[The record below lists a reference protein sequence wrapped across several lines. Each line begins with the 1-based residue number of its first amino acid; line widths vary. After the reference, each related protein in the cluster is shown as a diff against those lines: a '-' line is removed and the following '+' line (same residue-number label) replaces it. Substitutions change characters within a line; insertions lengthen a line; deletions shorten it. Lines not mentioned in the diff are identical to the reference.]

1 MRDSKSTK
9 QQPVHARTDGGLL
22 MVRHQ
27 YPLLAA
33 AIATAL
39 SLSAGS
45 AAAGDLAGRVT
56 EASSGRPLP
65 NATVRVPQ
73 LGRSAQANRSGEYR
87 LDGVPAGTYS
97 IEVEYVGLP
106 GTKGDVT
113 VPESGPVEQ
122 NFELGTTPE
131 QLGVEEIT
139 VTGYR
144 LAQITALQDK
154 KASQTIKE
162 SVTAD
167 DAGKLPD
174 QNAGETLARVVGVAV
189 TTDQGEGRYVTI
201 RGIDAALSNVT
212 IDGQIIGSPEGDTR
226 RVALDTVP
234 ADILSKLEV
243 VKSATPDLDG
253 NAIGGTINLVT
264 PSVFDD
270 PDGNFFSA
278 TADYGYY
285 DLGGQNPWGG
295 SVAWGNIFDERFGV
309 VLSASYS
316 DREFNSHNVQG
327 GDPWV
332 LDDEAGILLP
342 DEMAKRDYLIRRVR
356 KGFVANFEFRPDDDL
371 KFHWRNLYNRY
382 EDTEE
387 QPEVTLDYRNG
398 DLENQ
403 TATTGT
409 FTEGEGERINTRR
422 FEIQSI
428 LSSTLGVD
436 WTVGEWNIAASGTYG
451 ETKQDTPYDNA
462 YSFETADEL
471 PMTYNISDF
480 FWRVDA
486 GPEFEDTDAFEF
498 SEAARGHQLIEEDL
512 RIGQLDLRRNFVWN
526 DREGFLKFG
535 AKHISRESTSDQD
548 MIVYDGFDGD
558 YLLSQVAR
566 AGDPDFYK
574 SERSYYSFGP
584 YPDYDRADQFFRA
597 NESLFEISD
606 EDTIAESFGVDYRV
620 KETVTA
626 GYLMGQMQ
634 VGTATFIAG
643 ARVERTDT
651 DFDAYDIVFVDGDA
665 PNPPPQVHGN
675 KNYTN
680 VLPDVLMTWAIRE
693 DLLLRAAW
701 TNTIGRPSYEQN
713 VPFRIFQIEE
723 DDDDVF
729 EGEIEAGNSDL
740 DPLESMNYDLALE
753 WYLEPAGLLSAGVFY
768 KDIDNPIF
776 NRIQILEDE
785 EFEGRFYSELAIQQF
800 QNASSGEIIGVELGF
815 QQQFTSLPGLLRGFG
830 VSLSYTWT
838 DSEAEVQVL
847 DSTRKV
853 PFFLQ
858 SENIGNVAV
867 FYEINGLEL
876 RLAYAYRSEYL
887 DSIGDTAAQD
897 LYVDEHGQLDFKAS
911 YQVTK
916 QASAFIQWQN
926 INDEPLRYFSGD
938 RSRLAE
944 NEIYSW
950 NMLAGMTFKF

>member
-1 MRDSKSTK
+1 MSTGA
-9 QQPVHARTDGGLL
+9 PARRGGFV

-27 YPLLAA
+27 YALLSA
-33 AIATAL
+33 AIAAAL
-39 SLSAGS
+39 ALPGASAW
-45 AAAGDLAGRVT
+45 AGDLTGKVT
-56 EASSGRPLP
+56 EAGTGRALP
-65 NATVRVPQ
+65 NAKVSVPQ
-73 LGRSAQANRSGEYR
+73 LGRSAVADRSGVYR
-87 LDGVPAGTYS
+87 LDGIPAGSYAV
-97 IEVEYVGLP
+97 EVAYVGLP
-106 GTKGDVT
+106 GGKGDVT

-122 NFELGTTPE
+122 NFSLGSTAET
-131 QLGVEEIT
+131 LGVEEVT

-174 QNAGETLARVVGVAV
+174 RNAGETLARVVGVAV

-243 VKSATPDLDG
+243 IKSATPDLDG

-270 PDGNFFSA
+270 PDGGFFSA
-278 TADYGYY
+278 TGDYGYY

-295 SVAWGNIFDERFGV
+295 SLAWGNIFNERFGI

-316 DREFNSHNVQG
+316 DREFNSHNIQG
-327 GDPWV
+327 GDPWTEEGDFLV
-332 LDDEAGILLP
+332 P
-342 DEMAKRDYLIRRVR
+342 DEFTMRDYLIRRVR
-356 KGFVANFEFRPDDDL
+356 KGFVANLEFRPNDDL
-371 KFHWRNLYNRY
+371 KLHWRNLYNRY
-382 EDTEE
+382 EDTEL
-387 QPEVTLDYRNG
+387 QPEVTLDYRGG
-398 DLENQ
+398 DLEDQ
-403 TATTGT
+403 TPTSGT
-409 FTEGEGERINTRR
+409 FTEGEGERINTER

-428 LSSTLGVD
+428 LSSTLGGD
-436 WTVGEWNIAASGTYG
+436 ITIGEWNLSGSFTYG

-462 YSFETADEL
+462 YIFELDDEI
-471 PMTYNISDF
+471 PMTYDTSDY

-486 GPEFEDTDAFEF
+486 GPEFEDADNFEF
-498 SEAARGHQLIEEDL
+498 SEADRGHQLIEEDL
-512 RIGQLDLRRNFVWN
+512 RIGQVDFRRAFTWN
-526 DREGFLKFG
+526 DRDGYLKFG
-535 AKHISRESTSDQD
+535 AKHLTRESTSDQD

-558 YLLSQVAR
+558 YLLSQVAQD
-566 AGDPDFYK
+566 GDPDFYD
-574 SERSYYSFGP
+574 SERSYYTFGP
-584 YPDYDRADQFFRA
+584 FPNYSRADRFFRD
-597 NESLFEISD
+597 NEDSFEISD
-606 EDTIAESFGVDYRV
+606 ADTIAESFGVDYRV

-626 GYLMGQMQ
+626 GYLMGQLQ
-634 VGTATFIAG
+634 VGSASFIAG
-643 ARVERTDT
+643 ARVEQTDT
-651 DFDAYDIVFVDGDA
+651 DFDAFDIVFVDGDA
-665 PNPPPQVHGN
+665 PNPPPQVHGT
-675 KNYTN
+675 KKYTN
-680 VLPDVLMTWAIRE
+680 VLPDLLMTWAIR
-693 DLLLRAAW
+693 DNLLLRAAW

-713 VPFRIFQIEE
+713 VPFRIFEIEE

-729 EGEIEAGNSDL
+729 EGAIEAGNSDL
-740 DPLESMNYDLALE
+740 DPLESMNYDAALE

-776 NRIQILEDE
+776 NRIQVLEDE
-785 EFEGRFYSELAIQQF
+785 EFEGRFYSELEIQQF
-800 QNASSGEIIGVELGF
+800 QNANSGDIVGVELGF
-815 QQQFTSLPGLLRGFG
+815 QQQFTGLPGLLRGLG

-838 DSEAEVQVL
+838 DSEAEVDVL
-847 DSTRKV
+847 GVTRKV

-858 SENIGNVAV
+858 SEHIGNIAL
-867 FYEINGLEL
+867 FYELSGLEL

-887 DSIGDTAAQD
+887 DTIGDTEESD
-897 LYVDEHGQLDFKAS
+897 LYVDTHGQLDFKAS
-911 YQVTK
+911 YQFTK

-926 INDEPLRYFSGD
+926 INDEPLRFFSGD

-950 NMLAGMTFKF
+950 NMLAGMSFKF

>member
-1 MRDSKSTK
+1 M
-9 QQPVHARTDGGLL
+9 A
-22 MVRHQ
+22 RHQ
-27 YPLLAA
+27 YPLLAT
-33 AIATAL
+33 AIAAAL
-39 SLSAGS
+39 ALSAG
-45 AAAGDLAGRVT
+45 AAQAGDLAGRVT
-56 EASSGRPLP
+56 AASSGRPLP

-73 LGRSAQANRSGEYR
+73 LGRAVQADRAGEYR
-87 LDGVPAGTYS
+87 LDGVPAGSYA

-106 GTKGDVT
+106 STKATVT
-113 VPESGPVEQ
+113 VPESGSVAQ
-122 NFELGTTPE
+122 DFALGATPE
-131 QLGVEEIT
+131 TLGVEEIT

-154 KASQTIKE
+154 KASQVIKE
-162 SVTAD
+162 SITAD

-270 PDGNFFSA
+270 PDGRFFSA

-295 SVAWGNIFDERFGV
+295 SVGWGSTFDDRFGI

-356 KGFVANFEFRPDDDL
+356 KGFVANLEFRPSDDVKL
-371 KFHWRNLYNRY
+371 HWRNLYNRY
-382 EDTEE
+382 EDTE
-387 QPEVTLDYRNG
+387 QQREVTLDYRNG
-398 DLENQ
+398 DLEDQ
-403 TATTGT
+403 TASAGT
-409 FTEGEGERINTRR
+409 FTEGEGERINTERY
-422 FEIQSI
+422 EIQSI
-428 LSSTLGVD
+428 LSSTLGLD
-436 WTVGEWNIAASGTYG
+436 WTVGNWNIAVSGTYG

-462 YSFETADEL
+462 YIFETADEL
-471 PMTYNISDF
+471 PMRYDISDR

-486 GPEFEDTDAFEF
+486 GPEFEDPDNFEF
-498 SEAARGHQLIEEDL
+498 SEADRGHQLIEEDL
-512 RIGQLDLRRNFVWN
+512 RIGQLDLKRSFVWN
-526 DREGFLKFG
+526 DRDGFVKFG

-548 MIVYDGFDGD
+548 MEVYDGFDGD
-558 YLLSQVAR
+558 YLLSDVVR
-566 AGDPDFYK
+566 GGDPHFYR

-584 YPDYDRADQFFRA
+584 YPDYARADQFFRT
-597 NESLFEISD
+597 NQDLFELSD
-606 EDTIAESFGVDYRV
+606 EDTLAESFGVDYRV

-626 GYLMGQMQ
+626 GYLMGQLQ
-634 VGTATFIAG
+634 VGSATFIAG
-643 ARVERTDT
+643 ARVERTET
-651 DFDAYDIVFVDGDA
+651 DFDAYNIEFVDGDA
-665 PNPPPQVHGN
+665 PNPPPQVHGE
-675 KNYTN
+675 KSYTN
-680 VLPDVLMTWAIRE
+680 VLPDLLMTWAIRD

-713 VPFRIFQIEE
+713 VPFRIFEIEE
-723 DDDDVF
+723 DDPGIF
-729 EGEIEAGNSDL
+729 EGDLEAGNSDL

-753 WYLEPAGLLSAGVFY
+753 WYLQPAGLLSAGFFY
-768 KDIDNPIF
+768 KDIDHPIY
-776 NRIQILEDE
+776 NRVQLLEASEDDDGNDVPV
-785 EFEGRFYSELAIQQF
+785 EFEGRLYSELAIQQF
-800 QNASSGEIIGVELGF
+800 QNASSGNIVGVELGF
-815 QQQFTSLPGLLRGFG
+815 QQQFTSLPGLLRGLG

-838 DSEAEVQVL
+838 DSEADVL
-847 DSTRKV
+847 VPEGVRKV

-858 SENIGNVAV
+858 SEHIGNIAV
-867 FYEINGLEL
+867 FYELSGLEL

-887 DSIGDTAAQD
+887 DSIGDSAAQD

-911 YQVTK
+911 YQFTK

>member
-1 MRDSKSTK
+1 M
-9 QQPVHARTDGGLL
+9 
-22 MVRHQ
+22 RHQ

-33 AIATAL
+33 GIAAAL
-39 SLSAGS
+39 SLSAAS
-45 AAAGDLAGRVT
+45 VSAGDLAGRVT
-56 EASSGRPLP
+56 EASSGRALP

-73 LGRSAQANRSGEYR
+73 LGRSVQANRAGEYR
-87 LDGVPAGTYS
+87 IDSVPAGTYAV
-97 IEVEYVGLP
+97 EVDYVGLP
-106 GTKGDVT
+106 SSKGSVT

-122 NFELGTTPE
+122 DFSLGTTPE
-131 QLGVEEIT
+131 ALGVEEIT

-154 KASQTIKE
+154 KSSQVIKE
-162 SVTAD
+162 SITAD

-212 IDGQIIGSPEGDTR
+212 IDGQTIGSPEGDTR

-243 VKSATPDLDG
+243 IKSATPDLDG

-270 PDGNFFSA
+270 SDGRFFSA
-278 TADYGYY
+278 TGDYGYY

-295 SVAWGNIFDERFGV
+295 SLAWGNIFGERFGV
-309 VLSASYS
+309 LLSASYS

-332 LDDEAGILLP
+332 LDDRAGILLP
-342 DEMAKRDYLIRRVR
+342 DEMGKRDYLIRRVR
-356 KGFVANFEFRPDDDL
+356 KGFVANLEFRPNDDV

-382 EDTEE
+382 EDTEQ

-403 TATTGT
+403 TATSGT
-409 FTEGEGERINTRR
+409 FTEGEGERINTKR

-428 LSSTLGVD
+428 LSSSLGVD
-436 WTVGEWNIAASGTYG
+436 WTVGDWTIAASGTYG
-451 ETKQDTPYDNA
+451 ETQQDTPYDNA
-462 YSFETADEL
+462 YVFETADEL
-471 PMTYNISDF
+471 PMTYDISNR

-486 GPEFEDTDAFEF
+486 GPEFEDPDNFEF

-512 RIGQLDLRRNFVWN
+512 RIGQLDFKRRFIWN
-526 DREGFLKFG
+526 DRDGFLKFG
-535 AKHISRESTSDQD
+535 AKHIARESTSDQD

-558 YLLSQVAR
+558 FLLSDVAR
-566 AGDPDFYK
+566 AGDPDFYR

-584 YPDYDRADQFFRA
+584 YPDYNRADQFFRA
-597 NESLFEISD
+597 NESSFEISD
-606 EDTIAESFGVDYRV
+606 ADTIAESFGVDYRV
-620 KETVTA
+620 KETVVA

-651 DFDAYDIVFVDGDA
+651 DFDAFDIQFVDGDA
-665 PNPPPQVHGN
+665 PNPPPQVRGE
-675 KNYTN
+675 KKYTN
-680 VLPDVLMTWAIRE
+680 VLPDLLMTWAIRD

-713 VPFRIFQIEE
+713 VPFRIFEIEE
-723 DDDDVF
+723 DDPGIF
-729 EGEIEAGNSDL
+729 EGAIEAGNVAL
-740 DPLESMNYDLALE
+740 DPLEAMNYDVALE
-753 WYLEPAGLLSAGVFY
+753 WYLEPAGLFSAGVFF
-768 KDIDNPIF
+768 KDIDNPIY
-776 NRIQILEDE
+776 NRIEVRQPFQDLDQDGELDPI
-785 EFEGRFYSELAIQQF
+785 EFEGRLYSELEIQQF
-800 QNASSGEIIGVELGF
+800 QNADSGEIIGVELGF
-815 QQQFTSLPGLLRGFG
+815 QQQFSSLPGLLRGLG

-838 DSEAEVQVL
+838 DSEADVQVL
-847 DSTRKV
+847 DTTRTV

-858 SENIGNVAV
+858 SEHIGNVAL

-911 YQVTK
+911 YQFSK

-926 INDEPLRYFSGD
+926 INDEPLSFFSGD

>member
-1 MRDSKSTK
+1 
-9 QQPVHARTDGGLL
+9 

-33 AIATAL
+33 AIAAAL
-39 SLSAGS
+39 SLAAVSAE
-45 AAAGDLAGRVT
+45 AGDVVGRVT

-73 LGRSAQANRSGEYR
+73 LGRSVQANRSGEYR
-87 LDGVPAGTYS
+87 LDGVPAGTYAV
-97 IEVEYVGLP
+97 EVDYIGLP
-106 GTKGDVT
+106 GAKGSVT
-113 VPESGPVEQ
+113 VAESGLVEQ
-122 NFELGTTPE
+122 DFSVGTTPE

-154 KASQTIKE
+154 RSSQTIKE

-243 VKSATPDLDG
+243 IKAATPDLDG

-270 PDGNFFSA
+270 PDGRFFSA
-278 TADYGYY
+278 TGDYGYY

-295 SVAWGNIFDERFGV
+295 SVGWGSTFNDRFGV

-342 DEMAKRDYLIRRVR
+342 DEMGKRDYLIRRVR
-356 KGFVANFEFRPDDDL
+356 KGFVANLEFRPSDDL

-403 TATTGT
+403 TATSGT
-409 FTEGEGERINTRR
+409 FTEGEGERINTKRW
-422 FEIQSI
+422 EIQSI

-436 WTVGEWNIAASGTYG
+436 WTVGDWNIAISGTYG

-462 YSFETADEL
+462 YIFETADEL
-471 PMTYNISDF
+471 PMTYDISDK

-486 GPEFEDTDAFEF
+486 GPEFEDPANFEF
-498 SEAARGHQLIEEDL
+498 SEADRGHQLIEEDL
-512 RIGQLDLRRNFVWN
+512 RIGQVDFKRSFVWN
-526 DREGFLKFG
+526 DRAGYLKFG

-558 YLLSQVAR
+558 FLLSDVAR
-566 AGDPDFYK
+566 AGDPDFYS

-584 YPDYDRADQFFRA
+584 YPDYNRADQFFRD

-620 KETVTA
+620 KETISA
-626 GYLMGQMQ
+626 GYVMGQLQ

-643 ARVERTDT
+643 ARIERTET
-651 DFDAYDIVFVDGDA
+651 DFDAYDIQFVDGDA
-665 PNPPPQVHGN
+665 PNPPPQVHG
-675 KNYTN
+675 KKDYTN
-680 VLPDVLMTWAIRE
+680 VLPDLLMTWAIRD

-713 VPFRIFQIEE
+713 VPFRIFEIEL
-723 DDDDVF
+723 DDEGDPDDPSDDEF
-729 EGEIEAGNSDL
+729 EGAIERGNSDL
-740 DPLESMNYDLALE
+740 DPLESMNFDVALE
-753 WYLEPAGLLSAGVFY
+753 WYLQPAGLLSAGVFF
-768 KDIDNPIF
+768 KDIDNPIY
-776 NRIQILEDE
+776 NRLQILEDE
-785 EFEGRFYSELAIQQF
+785 EFEGRFYSELEIQQF
-800 QNASSGEIIGVELGF
+800 QNAPSGEIIGVELGF
-815 QQQFTSLPGLLRGFG
+815 QQQFTSLPGLLRGLG

-838 DSEAEVQVL
+838 DSESEVQVL
-847 DSTRKV
+847 DTTRKV

-858 SENIGNVAV
+858 SEHIGNIAL
-867 FYEINGLEL
+867 FYELSGLEL

-887 DSIGDTAAQD
+887 DAIGDTADQD
-897 LYVDEHGQLDFKAS
+897 LYVDTHGQLDFKAS
-911 YQVTK
+911 YQFTE

-926 INDEPLRYFSGD
+926 ITDEPLRFYSGD

-944 NEIYSW
+944 NEIYGW

>member
-1 MRDSKSTK
+1 
-9 QQPVHARTDGGLL
+9 
-22 MVRHQ
+22 MVRHH

-39 SLSAGS
+39 TLSATS
-45 AAAGDLAGRVT
+45 TWAGDISGRVT

-73 LGRSAQANRSGEYR
+73 LNRAVQADRSGDYR
-87 LDGVPAGTYS
+87 LDGVPAGTYA
-97 IEVEYVGLP
+97 IEVTFVGLP
-106 GTKGDVT
+106 GAKSDVN
-113 VPESGPVEQ
+113 VPDTGAVAQ
-122 NFELGTTPE
+122 NFSLGTTPE
-131 QLGVEEIT
+131 TLGVEEIT

-154 KASQTIKE
+154 KSSQVIKE

-243 VKSATPDLDG
+243 IKAATPDLDG
-253 NAIGGTINLVT
+253 NAIGGTINLIT

-270 PDGNFFSA
+270 PDGRFFSA

-295 SVAWGNIFDERFGV
+295 SVGWGNIFNERFGI

-316 DREFNSHNVQG
+316 DREFNSHNIQG

-332 LDDEAGILLP
+332 EEEDAGRLLP
-342 DEMAKRDYLIRRVR
+342 DEFTMRDYLIRRVR
-356 KGFVANFEFRPDDDL
+356 KGFVANLEFRPNDDL

-382 EDTEE
+382 EDTEQ

-398 DLENQ
+398 DLEDV
-403 TATTGT
+403 TPTSGT
-409 FTEGEGERINTRR
+409 FTEGEGERINTKR

-428 LSSTLGVD
+428 LSSTLGAD
-436 WTVGEWNIAASGTYG
+436 LTIGEWNLAGSFTFG
-451 ETKQDTPYDNA
+451 ETKQDTPFDIA

-471 PMTYNISDF
+471 PMSYDVSNR
-480 FWRVDA
+480 FWQVDA
-486 GPEFEDTDAFEF
+486 GPDFENPDNFEF
-498 SEAARGHQLIEEDL
+498 SEAARGGQLIEEDL
-512 RIGQLDLRRNFVWN
+512 RIGQLDFKRSFLWN
-526 DREGFLKFG
+526 DRDGYLKFG
-535 AKHISRESTSDQD
+535 AKHIARESTSDQD

-558 YLLSQVAR
+558 YLLSEVSQP
-566 AGDPDFYK
+566 GDPSFYR
-574 SERSYYSFGP
+574 SERNYYSFGP
-584 YPDYDRADQFFRA
+584 YPNYGRADQFFRA
-597 NESLFEISD
+597 NEDTFEISD
-606 EDTIAESFGVDYRV
+606 ADTIAESFGVDYRV

-626 GYLMGQMQ
+626 GYLMGQLQ
-634 VGTATFIAG
+634 VGSASFIAG
-643 ARVERTDT
+643 VRVERTDT
-651 DFDAYDIVFVDGDA
+651 DFDAYEIEFVDGES
-665 PNPPPQVHGN
+665 PNPPPQVQGE

-693 DLLLRAAW
+693 NLLLRAAW

-713 VPFRIFQIEE
+713 VPFRIFEIEE
-723 DDDDVF
+723 DDEDIF
-729 EGEIEAGNSDL
+729 EGAIEAGNSDL

-753 WYLEPAGLLSAGVFY
+753 WYLEPAGLLSAGFFY
-768 KDIDNPIF
+768 KDMENPIY
-776 NRIQILEDE
+776 NRLQLLEADE
-785 EFEGRFYSELAIQQF
+785 DDEGNLIPVEFEGRLYSELEIQQF
-800 QNASSGEIIGVELGF
+800 QNAPTGEIFGIELGF
-815 QQQFTSLPGLLRGFG
+815 QQQFTSLPGLLRGLG
-830 VSLSYTWT
+830 ISLSYTWT
-838 DSEAEVQVL
+838 DSESEVEVL
-847 DSTRKV
+847 DTTRKV

-858 SENIGNVAV
+858 SEHIGNIAL
-867 FYEINGLEL
+867 FYELNGIEL

-887 DSIGDTAAQD
+887 DAIGNTADQD
-897 LYVDEHGQLDFKAS
+897 LYVDTHGQLDFKAS
-911 YQVTK
+911 YQFSK

-926 INDEPLRYFSGD
+926 INDEPLRFYSGD

>member
-1 MRDSKSTK
+1 
-9 QQPVHARTDGGLL
+9 

-27 YPLLAA
+27 YALLSA
-33 AIATAL
+33 AIAAAL
-39 SLSAGS
+39 ALPGASAW
-45 AAAGDLAGRVT
+45 AGDLTGKVT
-56 EASSGRPLP
+56 EAGSGRALP
-65 NATVRVPQ
+65 NAKVSVPQ
-73 LGRSAQANRSGEYR
+73 LGRSAVADRSGAYR
-87 LDGVPAGTYS
+87 LDGIPAGSYAV
-97 IEVEYVGLP
+97 EVEYVGLS
-106 GTKGDVT
+106 GAKSDVT
-113 VPESGPVEQ
+113 VPESGPVER
-122 NFELGTTPE
+122 NFSLGSTAET
-131 QLGVEEIT
+131 LGVEEVT

-174 QNAGETLARVVGVAV
+174 RNAGETLARVVGVAV

-243 VKSATPDLDG
+243 IKSATPDLDG

-270 PDGNFFSA
+270 PDGTFFSA
-278 TADYGYY
+278 TGDYGYY

-295 SVAWGNIFDERFGV
+295 SLAWGNIFNERFGI

-316 DREFNSHNVQG
+316 DREFNSHNIQG
-327 GDPWV
+327 GDPWTEEGDFLV
-332 LDDEAGILLP
+332 P
-342 DEMAKRDYLIRRVR
+342 DEFTMRDYLIRRVR
-356 KGFVANFEFRPDDDL
+356 KGFVANLEFRPNDDL
-371 KFHWRNLYNRY
+371 KLHWRNLYNRY
-382 EDTEE
+382 EDTEL
-387 QPEVTLDYRNG
+387 QPEVTLDYRGG

-403 TATTGT
+403 TPTSGT
-409 FTEGEGERINTRR
+409 FTEGEGERINTER

-428 LSSTLGVD
+428 LSSTLGGD
-436 WTVGEWNIAASGTYG
+436 ITIGEWNLAGSFTYG

-462 YSFETADEL
+462 YIFELDDEI
-471 PMTYNISDF
+471 PMMYDTSNY
-480 FWRVDA
+480 FWLVDA
-486 GPEFEDTDAFEF
+486 GPEFDDADNFEF
-498 SEAARGHQLIEEDL
+498 SEADRGHQLIEEDL
-512 RIGQLDLRRNFVWN
+512 RIGQVDFKRAFTWD
-526 DREGFLKFG
+526 DRDGYLKFG

-558 YLLSQVAR
+558 YLLSQVAQD
-566 AGDPDFYK
+566 GDPDFYD
-574 SERSYYSFGP
+574 SERSYYTFGP
-584 YPDYDRADQFFRA
+584 FPNYSRADRFFRD
-597 NESLFEISD
+597 NEDSFEISD
-606 EDTIAESFGVDYRV
+606 ADTIAESFGVDYRV

-626 GYLMGQMQ
+626 GYLMGQLQ
-634 VGTATFIAG
+634 VGSASFIAG
-643 ARVERTDT
+643 ARVEQTDT
-651 DFDAYDIVFVDGDA
+651 DFDAFDIVFVDGDA
-665 PNPPPQVHGN
+665 PNPPPQVHGT
-675 KNYTN
+675 KKYTN
-680 VLPDVLMTWAIRE
+680 VLPDLLMTWAIR
-693 DLLLRAAW
+693 DNLLLRAAW

-713 VPFRIFQIEE
+713 VPFRIFEIEE

-729 EGEIEAGNSDL
+729 EGAIEAGNSDL
-740 DPLESMNYDLALE
+740 DPLESMNYDAALE
-753 WYLEPAGLLSAGVFY
+753 WYLEPAGLFSAGVFY

-776 NRIQILEDE
+776 NRIQVLEDE
-785 EFEGRFYSELAIQQF
+785 EFEGRFYSELEIQQF
-800 QNASSGEIIGVELGF
+800 QNANSGEIVGVELGF
-815 QQQFTSLPGLLRGFG
+815 QQQFTELPGLLRGLG

-838 DSEAEVQVL
+838 DSEAEVDVL
-847 DSTRKV
+847 GVTRKV

-858 SENIGNVAV
+858 SEHIGNIAL
-867 FYEINGLEL
+867 FYELSGLEL

-887 DSIGDTAAQD
+887 DTIGDTEESD
-897 LYVDEHGQLDFKAS
+897 LYVDTHGQLDFKAS
-911 YQVTK
+911 YQFTK

-926 INDEPLRYFSGD
+926 INDEPLRFFSGD

-950 NMLAGMTFKF
+950 NMLAGMSFKF

>member
-1 MRDSKSTK
+1 M
-9 QQPVHARTDGGLL
+9 L
-22 MVRHQ
+22 RHQ
-27 YPLLAA
+27 YPLLSA
-33 AIATAL
+33 AIAAAL
-39 SLSAGS
+39 SLPMAH
-45 AAAGDLAGRVT
+45 AWAGDITGRVT
-56 EASSGRPLP
+56 EASTGRALP

-73 LGRSAQANRSGEYR
+73 LNRSVAADRSGEYR
-87 LDGVPAGTYS
+87 IEGVPAGNYA
-97 IEVEYVGLP
+97 IEVEYVGIAP
-106 GTKGDVT
+106 GKGQVT
-113 VPESGPVEQ
+113 VPESGAAEQ
-122 NFELGTTPE
+122 NFSLGSAPE
-131 QLGVEEIT
+131 ALGVEEIT

-154 KASQTIKE
+154 KASQVIKE

-174 QNAGETLARVVGVAV
+174 RNAGETLARVVGVAV

-270 PDGNFFSA
+270 PDGHFFSA
-278 TADYGYY
+278 TGDYGYY

-295 SVAWGNIFDERFGV
+295 SVGWGNIFNERFGV

-327 GDPWV
+327 GDPWTEEGDFLV
-332 LDDEAGILLP
+332 P
-342 DEMAKRDYLIRRVR
+342 DEFDMRDYKIRRVR
-356 KGFVANFEFRPDDDL
+356 KGFVANFEFRPSDDVKL
-371 KFHWRNLYNRY
+371 HWRNLYNRY
-382 EDTEE
+382 EDTEL
-387 QPEVTLDYRNG
+387 QPEIKLDYRNG

-403 TATTGT
+403 TATSGT
-409 FTEGEGERINTRR
+409 FTEGEGERGNSQR

-436 WTVGEWNIAASGTYG
+436 WTVGDWNVALSGTYG

-462 YSFETADEL
+462 FVFELDSEI
-471 PMTYNISDF
+471 PMTYDTSDRF
-480 FWRVDA
+480 FRVDA
-486 GPEFEDTDAFEF
+486 GPEFGDPERFEF
-498 SEAARGHQLIEEDL
+498 SEAALGHQLIEEDL
-512 RIGQLDLRRNFVWN
+512 RIGQVDLKRRVMWGDNDGFV
-526 DREGFLKFG
+526 KFG
-535 AKHISRESTSDQD
+535 AKYISRESTSDQD
-548 MIVYDGFDGD
+548 MTVYDGFDGD
-558 YLLSQVAR
+558 FLLSQVAQN
-566 AGDPDFYK
+566 GDPSFYH
-574 SERSYYSFGP
+574 SERPYYSFGP
-584 YPDYDRADQFFRA
+584 FPNYNRAMDFFRSNQDA
-597 NESLFEISD
+597 FEISD

-626 GYLMGQMQ
+626 GYLMGQLQ
-634 VGTATFIAG
+634 VGNATFIAG
-643 ARVERTDT
+643 ARVEQTDT
-651 DFDAYDIVFVDGDA
+651 DFDAFDIVFVDGDA
-665 PNPPPQVHGN
+665 PNPPPEVHGN
-675 KNYTN
+675 KKYTN
-680 VLPDVLMTWAIRE
+680 VLPDLLMTWAIRD

-723 DDDDVF
+723 DDPDVF

-740 DPLESMNYDLALE
+740 DPLESMNYDVALE
-753 WYLEPAGLLSAGVFY
+753 WYLEPAGLLSAGLFY

-776 NRIQILEDE
+776 NRVQVLEDA
-785 EFEGRFYSELAIQQF
+785 EFEGRFYSELAVQQF
-800 QNASSGEIIGVELGF
+800 QNASSGNIVGVELGF
-815 QQQFTSLPGLLRGFG
+815 QQQFTGLPGLLRGLG
-830 VSLSYTWT
+830 ISLSYTWT
-838 DSEAEVQVL
+838 DSEAEVDVL
-847 DSTRKV
+847 GATRKV

-858 SENIGNVAV
+858 SEHIGNIAL
-867 FYEINGLEL
+867 FYELNGLEL

-887 DSIGDTAAQD
+887 DTIGDTEASD
-897 LYVDEHGQLDFKAS
+897 LYVDTHGQLDFKAS
-911 YQVTK
+911 YKFTK
-916 QASAFIQWQN
+916 QAEAFIQWQN

-938 RSRLAE
+938 RSRMAE

-950 NMLAGMTFKF
+950 NMLAGMSFKF

>member
-1 MRDSKSTK
+1 
-9 QQPVHARTDGGLL
+9 

-27 YPLLAA
+27 YALLSA
-33 AIATAL
+33 AIAAAL
-39 SLSAGS
+39 ALPGASAW
-45 AAAGDLAGRVT
+45 AGDLTGKVT
-56 EASSGRPLP
+56 EAGSGRALP
-65 NATVRVPQ
+65 NAKVSVPQ
-73 LGRSAQANRSGEYR
+73 LGRSAVADRSGAYR
-87 LDGVPAGTYS
+87 LDGIPAGSYAV
-97 IEVEYVGLP
+97 EVEYVGLS
-106 GTKGDVT
+106 GAKSDVT
-113 VPESGPVEQ
+113 VPESGPVER
-122 NFELGTTPE
+122 NFSLGSTAET
-131 QLGVEEIT
+131 LGVEEVT

-174 QNAGETLARVVGVAV
+174 RNAGETLARVVGVAV

-243 VKSATPDLDG
+243 IKSATPDLDG

-270 PDGNFFSA
+270 PDGTFFSA
-278 TADYGYY
+278 TGDYGYY

-295 SVAWGNIFDERFGV
+295 SLAWGNIFNERFGI

-316 DREFNSHNVQG
+316 DREFNSHNIQG
-327 GDPWV
+327 GDPWTEEGDFLV
-332 LDDEAGILLP
+332 P
-342 DEMAKRDYLIRRVR
+342 DEFTMRDYLIRRVR
-356 KGFVANFEFRPDDDL
+356 KGFVANLEFRPNDDL
-371 KFHWRNLYNRY
+371 KLHWRNLYNRY
-382 EDTEE
+382 EDTEL
-387 QPEVTLDYRNG
+387 QPEVTLDYRGG
-398 DLENQ
+398 DLEDQ
-403 TATTGT
+403 TPTSGT
-409 FTEGEGERINTRR
+409 FTEGEGERINTER

-428 LSSTLGVD
+428 LSSTLGGD
-436 WTVGEWNIAASGTYG
+436 ITIGEWNLAGSFTYG

-462 YSFETADEL
+462 YIFELDDEI
-471 PMTYNISDF
+471 PMTYDTSNY

-486 GPEFEDTDAFEF
+486 GPEFDDADNFEF
-498 SEAARGHQLIEEDL
+498 SEADRGHQLIEEDL
-512 RIGQLDLRRNFVWN
+512 RIGQVDFRRAFTWN
-526 DREGFLKFG
+526 DRDGFLKFG
-535 AKHISRESTSDQD
+535 AKHLTRESTSDQD

-558 YLLSQVAR
+558 YLLSQVAQD
-566 AGDPDFYK
+566 GDPDFYD
-574 SERSYYSFGP
+574 SERSYYTFGP
-584 YPDYDRADQFFRA
+584 FPNYSRADRFFRD
-597 NESLFEISD
+597 NEDSFEISD
-606 EDTIAESFGVDYRV
+606 ADTIAESFGVDYRV

-626 GYLMGQMQ
+626 GYLMGQLQ
-634 VGTATFIAG
+634 VGSASFIAG
-643 ARVERTDT
+643 ARVEQTDT
-651 DFDAYDIVFVDGDA
+651 DFDAFDIVFVDGDA
-665 PNPPPQVHGN
+665 PNPPPQVHGT
-675 KNYTN
+675 KKYTN
-680 VLPDVLMTWAIRE
+680 VLPDLLMTWAIR
-693 DLLLRAAW
+693 DNLLLRAAW

-713 VPFRIFQIEE
+713 VPFRIFEIEE

-729 EGEIEAGNSDL
+729 EGAIEAGNSDL
-740 DPLESMNYDLALE
+740 DPLESMNYDAALE

-776 NRIQILEDE
+776 NRIQVLEDE
-785 EFEGRFYSELAIQQF
+785 EFEGRFYSELEIQQF
-800 QNASSGEIIGVELGF
+800 QNANSGEIVGVELGF
-815 QQQFTSLPGLLRGFG
+815 QQQFTELPGLLRGLG

-838 DSEAEVQVL
+838 DSEAEVDVL
-847 DSTRKV
+847 GVTRKV

-858 SENIGNVAV
+858 SEHIGNIAL
-867 FYEINGLEL
+867 FYELSGLEL

-887 DSIGDTAAQD
+887 DTIGDTEESD
-897 LYVDEHGQLDFKAS
+897 LYVDTHGQLDFKAS
-911 YQVTK
+911 YQFTK

-926 INDEPLRYFSGD
+926 INDEPLRFFSGD

-950 NMLAGMTFKF
+950 NMLAGMSFKF

>member
-1 MRDSKSTK
+1 
-9 QQPVHARTDGGLL
+9 

-39 SLSAGS
+39 SL
-45 AAAGDLAGRVT
+45 AAATADAGDVAGRVT

-73 LGRSAQANRSGEYR
+73 LNRSVQANRSGEYR
-87 LDGVPAGTYS
+87 LDGVPAGSYAV
-97 IEVEYVGLP
+97 EVDYVGLP
-106 GTKGDVT
+106 TAKGSVT
-113 VPESGPVEQ
+113 VPDSGPVEQ
-122 NFELGTTPE
+122 DFTLGTTPE

-154 KASQTIKE
+154 RASQTIKE

-270 PDGNFFSA
+270 PDGQFFSA

-285 DLGGQNPWGG
+285 DLGEQNPWGG
-295 SVAWGNIFDERFGV
+295 SLSWGDIIADRFGV

-316 DREFNSHNVQG
+316 DRKFSSHNVQG

-332 LDDEAGILLP
+332 EDETAGVLLP
-342 DEMAKRDYLIRRVR
+342 DEFDMRDYVIRRVR
-356 KGFVANFEFRPDDDL
+356 KGFVANFEFRPNDDL

-382 EDTEE
+382 EDTEQ
-387 QPEVTLDYRNG
+387 QPEINLDYRNG
-398 DLENQ
+398 DVENQ
-403 TATTGT
+403 TATSGT
-409 FTEGEGERINTRR
+409 FTEGEGTRANSERL
-422 FEIQSI
+422 EIQSI

-436 WTVGEWNIAASGTYG
+436 WTVGDWNIAVSGTYG
-451 ETKQDTPYDNA
+451 ETQQDTPHDNVYA
-462 YSFETADEL
+462 FETADEM
-471 PMTYNISDF
+471 PMTYDISNY

-486 GPEFEDTDAFEF
+486 GPEFQDANNFEF
-498 SEAARGHQLIEEDL
+498 SEADIGHQLIEEDL
-512 RIGQLDLRRNFVWN
+512 RIGQLDFKRSFTWN
-526 DREGFLKFG
+526 DRDGYLKFG
-535 AKHISRESTSDQD
+535 AKYISRESTSDQD

-558 YLLSQVAR
+558 YLLSDVAR
-566 AGDPDFYK
+566 PGDPDFYH

-584 YPDYDRADQFFRA
+584 YPDYRRADQFFRD
-597 NESLFEISD
+597 NRDLFEISD
-606 EDTIAESFGVDYRV
+606 EDTIAESFGVDYQV
-620 KETVTA
+620 KENITA
-626 GYLMGQMQ
+626 GYLMGQLQ

-643 ARVERTDT
+643 ARVERTET
-651 DFDAYDIVFVDGDA
+651 DFDAYDIQFVDGDA
-665 PNPPPQVHGN
+665 ENPPPQVHGE

-680 VLPDVLMTWAIRE
+680 VLPDLLMTWAIRE

-713 VPFRIFQIEE
+713 VPFRIFEIEE
-723 DDDDVF
+723 DDVDDDGNTIF
-729 EGEIEAGNSDL
+729 EGAIEAGNSNL
-740 DPLESMNYDLALE
+740 DPLEAMNYDVALE
-753 WYLEPAGLLSAGVFY
+753 WYLEPAGLLSAGVFF
-768 KDIDNPIF
+768 KDIDHPIY
-776 NRIQILEDE
+776 NRIEVRQPFQDLDGDGELDPI
-785 EFEGRFYSELAIQQF
+785 EFEGRLYSELEIQQF
-800 QNASSGEIIGVELGF
+800 QNAKSGQIVGVELGF
-815 QQQFTSLPGLLRGFG
+815 QQQFTGLPGLLRGFG

-838 DSEAEVQVL
+838 DSEADVQVL
-847 DSTRKV
+847 DTTREV

-858 SENIGNVAV
+858 SEHIGNVAL
-867 FYEINGLEL
+867 FYELSGLEL

-887 DSIGDTAAQD
+887 DAIGDSAEQD
-897 LYVDEHGQLDFKAS
+897 LYVDDHGQLDFKAS
-911 YQVTK
+911 YQLTK

-926 INDEPLRYFSGD
+926 INDEPLRFFSGD

>member
-1 MRDSKSTK
+1 
-9 QQPVHARTDGGLL
+9 

-27 YPLLAA
+27 YALLSA
-33 AIATAL
+33 AIAAAL
-39 SLSAGS
+39 ALPGASAW
-45 AAAGDLAGRVT
+45 AGDLTGKVT
-56 EASSGRPLP
+56 EAGSGRALP
-65 NATVRVPQ
+65 NAKVSVPQ
-73 LGRSAQANRSGEYR
+73 LGRSAVADRSGAYR
-87 LDGVPAGTYS
+87 LDGIPAGSYAV
-97 IEVEYVGLP
+97 EVEYVGLS
-106 GTKGDVT
+106 GAKSDVT
-113 VPESGPVEQ
+113 VPESGPVER
-122 NFELGTTPE
+122 NFSLGSTAET
-131 QLGVEEIT
+131 LGVEEVT

-174 QNAGETLARVVGVAV
+174 RNAGETLARVVGVAV

-243 VKSATPDLDG
+243 IKSATPDLDG

-270 PDGNFFSA
+270 PDGTFFSA
-278 TADYGYY
+278 TGDYGYY

-295 SVAWGNIFDERFGV
+295 SLAWGNIFNERFGI

-316 DREFNSHNVQG
+316 DREFNSHNIQG
-327 GDPWV
+327 GDPWTEEGDFLV
-332 LDDEAGILLP
+332 P
-342 DEMAKRDYLIRRVR
+342 DEFTMRDYLIRRVR
-356 KGFVANFEFRPDDDL
+356 KGFVANLEFRPNDDL
-371 KFHWRNLYNRY
+371 KLHWRNLYNRY
-382 EDTEE
+382 EDTEL
-387 QPEVTLDYRNG
+387 QPEVTLDYRGG

-403 TATTGT
+403 TPTSGT
-409 FTEGEGERINTRR
+409 FTEGEGERINTER

-428 LSSTLGVD
+428 LSSTLGGD
-436 WTVGEWNIAASGTYG
+436 ITIGEWNLAGSFTYG

-462 YSFETADEL
+462 YIFELDDEI
-471 PMTYNISDF
+471 PMTYDTSNY

-486 GPEFEDTDAFEF
+486 GPEFDDADNFEF
-498 SEAARGHQLIEEDL
+498 SEADRGHQLIEEDL
-512 RIGQLDLRRNFVWN
+512 RIGQVDFRRAFTWN
-526 DREGFLKFG
+526 DRDGFLKFG
-535 AKHISRESTSDQD
+535 AKHLTRESTSDQD

-558 YLLSQVAR
+558 YLLSQVAQG
-566 AGDPDFYK
+566 GDPDFYD
-574 SERSYYSFGP
+574 SERSYYTFGP
-584 YPDYDRADQFFRA
+584 FPNYSRADRFFRD
-597 NESLFEISD
+597 NEDSFEISD
-606 EDTIAESFGVDYRV
+606 ADTIAESFGVDYRV

-626 GYLMGQMQ
+626 GYLMGQLQ
-634 VGTATFIAG
+634 VGSASFIAG
-643 ARVERTDT
+643 ARVEQTDT
-651 DFDAYDIVFVDGDA
+651 DFDAFDIVFVDGDA
-665 PNPPPQVHGN
+665 PNPPPQVHGT
-675 KNYTN
+675 KKYTN
-680 VLPDVLMTWAIRE
+680 VLPDLLMTWAIR
-693 DLLLRAAW
+693 DNLLLRAAW

-713 VPFRIFQIEE
+713 VPFRIFEIEE

-729 EGEIEAGNSDL
+729 EGAIEAGNSDL
-740 DPLESMNYDLALE
+740 DPLESMNYDAALE

-776 NRIQILEDE
+776 NRIQVLEDE
-785 EFEGRFYSELAIQQF
+785 EFEGRFYSELEIQQF
-800 QNASSGEIIGVELGF
+800 QNANSGEIVGVELGF
-815 QQQFTSLPGLLRGFG
+815 QQQFSELPGLLRGLG

-838 DSEAEVQVL
+838 DSEAEVDVL
-847 DSTRKV
+847 GVTRKV

-858 SENIGNVAV
+858 SEHIGNIAL
-867 FYEINGLEL
+867 FYELSGLEL

-887 DSIGDTAAQD
+887 DTIGDTEESD
-897 LYVDEHGQLDFKAS
+897 LYVDTHGQLDFKAS
-911 YQVTK
+911 YQFTK

-926 INDEPLRYFSGD
+926 INDEPLRFFSGD

-950 NMLAGMTFKF
+950 NMLAGMSFKF

>member
-1 MRDSKSTK
+1 M
-9 QQPVHARTDGGLL
+9 
-22 MVRHQ
+22 RHQ

-33 AIATAL
+33 AIAAAL
-39 SLSAGS
+39 SLSAAS
-45 AAAGDLAGRVT
+45 ASAGDLAGRVT
-56 EASSGRPLP
+56 EASSGRALP

-73 LGRSAQANRSGEYR
+73 LGRSVQANRSGEYR
-87 LDGVPAGTYS
+87 LDNVPAGTYAV
-97 IEVEYVGLP
+97 EVDYVGLP
-106 GTKGDVT
+106 GAKGSVT

-122 NFELGTTPE
+122 DFSLGTTPE
-131 QLGVEEIT
+131 ALGVEEIM

-154 KASQTIKE
+154 KSSQTIKE
-162 SVTAD
+162 SITAD

-212 IDGQIIGSPEGDTR
+212 IDGQTIGSPEGDTR

-243 VKSATPDLDG
+243 IKSATPDLDG

-270 PDGNFFSA
+270 TDGRFFSA

-295 SVAWGNIFDERFGV
+295 SVGWGSTFDDRFGV
-309 VLSASYS
+309 LLSGSYS

-332 LDDEAGILLP
+332 EEGDFLVP
-342 DEMAKRDYLIRRVR
+342 DAFDMRNYKIRRVR
-356 KGFVANFEFRPDDDL
+356 KGFVANLEFRPSDDV
-371 KFHWRNLYNRY
+371 KVHWRNLYNRY
-382 EDTEE
+382 EDTEL
-387 QPEVTLDYRNG
+387 QPEIELDYRNG

-403 TATTGT
+403 TPTSGT
-409 FTEGEGERINTRR
+409 FTEGEGTRGNSERL
-422 FEIQSI
+422 EIQSI
-428 LSSTLGVD
+428 LSSSLGFD
-436 WTVGEWNIAASGTYG
+436 WTVGDWTIAASGTYG
-451 ETKQDTPYDNA
+451 ETKQDTPRDIA
-462 YSFETADEL
+462 YVFETADEM
-471 PMTYNISDF
+471 PMTYDTSNRF
-480 FWRVDA
+480 FRVDA
-486 GPEFEDTDAFEF
+486 GPDFEDPDNFEF

-512 RIGQLDLRRNFVWN
+512 RVAQLDFKRRFIWN
-526 DREGFLKFG
+526 DRDGFVKFG
-535 AKHISRESTSDQD
+535 AKRIGRESTSDQD

-558 YLLSQVAR
+558 YLLSQVAQN
-566 AGDPDFYK
+566 GEGDFYD
-574 SERSYYSFGP
+574 SERSDYSFGP
-584 YPDYDRADQFFRA
+584 FPNFQRADQFFRA
-597 NESLFEISD
+597 NQSSFEISD

-620 KETVTA
+620 KEDITA
-626 GYLMGQMQ
+626 GYLMGQLQ

-643 ARVERTDT
+643 ARIERTET
-651 DFDAYDIVFVDGDA
+651 DFDAYDIQFVDGDA
-665 PNPPPQVHGN
+665 PNPPPQVHGT

-713 VPFRIFQIEE
+713 VPFRIFEIEE
-723 DDDDVF
+723 DDEDIF
-729 EGEIEAGNSDL
+729 EGAIEAGNSDL
-740 DPLESMNYDLALE
+740 DPLESKNYDLALE
-753 WYLEPAGLLSAGVFY
+753 WYLQPAGLLSAGFFY

-776 NRIQILEDE
+776 NRVQLLEADEDE
-785 EFEGRFYSELAIQQF
+785 DGNLIPVEFEGRNYSELEIQQF
-800 QNASSGEIIGVELGF
+800 QNASSGNIVGVELGF
-815 QQQFTSLPGLLRGFG
+815 QQQFTSLPGLLRGLG

-838 DSEAEVQVL
+838 DSEAEVPL
-847 DSTRKV
+847 TEGTRKV

-858 SENIGNVAV
+858 SEHIGNVAV
-867 FYEINGLEL
+867 FYEVSGLEL

-887 DSIGDTAAQD
+887 DSIGDTEAED
-897 LYVDEHGQLDFKAS
+897 LYVDTHGQLDFKAS
-911 YQVTK
+911 YQLTK

-926 INDEPLRYFSGD
+926 INDEPLRFFSGD
-938 RSRLAE
+938 RSRMAE

>member
-1 MRDSKSTK
+1 
-9 QQPVHARTDGGLL
+9 

-27 YPLLAA
+27 YALLSA
-33 AIATAL
+33 AIAAAL
-39 SLSAGS
+39 ALPGASAW
-45 AAAGDLAGRVT
+45 AGDLTGRIT
-56 EASSGRPLP
+56 EAASGRALP
-65 NATVRVPQ
+65 NAKVSVPQ
-73 LGRSAQANRSGEYR
+73 LGRSTVADRSGAYR
-87 LDGVPAGTYS
+87 LDDVPAGSYA
-97 IEVEYVGLP
+97 IEVEYVGLS
-106 GTKGDVT
+106 GAKGNVT
-113 VPESGPVEQ
+113 VPESGAAEQ
-122 NFELGTTPE
+122 NFSLGSMAET
-131 QLGVEEIT
+131 LGVEEVT

-174 QNAGETLARVVGVAV
+174 RNAGETLARVVGVAV

-270 PDGNFFSA
+270 PDGSFFSA
-278 TADYGYY
+278 TGDYGYY

-295 SVAWGNIFDERFGV
+295 SVGWGNIFNERFGI

-332 LDDEAGILLP
+332 EEGDFLVP
-342 DEMAKRDYLIRRVR
+342 DEFTMRDYLIRRVR
-356 KGFVANFEFRPDDDL
+356 KGFVANLEFRPNDDL

-382 EDTEE
+382 EDTEL
-387 QPEVTLDYRNG
+387 QPEVTLDYRGG

-403 TATTGT
+403 TPTSGT
-409 FTEGEGERINTRR
+409 FTEGEGERINTER

-428 LSSTLGVD
+428 LSSTLGGD
-436 WTVGEWNIAASGTYG
+436 ITIGEWNLAGSFTYG

-462 YSFETADEL
+462 YIFELDDEI
-471 PMTYNISDF
+471 PMTYDTSDY
-480 FWRVDA
+480 FWRVAA
-486 GPEFEDTDAFEF
+486 GPEFQDPDNFEF
-498 SEAARGHQLIEEDL
+498 SEADRGHQLIEEDL
-512 RIGQLDLRRNFVWN
+512 RIGQLDFKRDFTWN
-526 DREGFLKFG
+526 DRDGYLKFG

-558 YLLSQVAR
+558 YLLSQVAQS
-566 AGDPDFYK
+566 GDPDFYD
-574 SERSYYSFGP
+574 SERSYYTFGP
-584 YPDYDRADQFFRA
+584 FPNYSRA
-597 NESLFEISD
+597 NRFFLENEDSFEISD
-606 EDTIAESFGVDYRV
+606 ADTIAESFGVDYRV

-626 GYLMGQMQ
+626 GYLMGQLQ
-634 VGTATFIAG
+634 VGSASFIAG
-643 ARVERTDT
+643 ARVEQTDT

-675 KNYTN
+675 KKYTN
-680 VLPDVLMTWAIRE
+680 VLPDLLMTWAIR
-693 DLLLRAAW
+693 DNLLLRAAW

-713 VPFRIFQIEE
+713 VPFRIFEIEE
-723 DDDDVF
+723 DDEDVF

-740 DPLESMNYDLALE
+740 DPLESMNYDAALE

-776 NRIQILEDE
+776 NRIQVLEDE
-785 EFEGRFYSELAIQQF
+785 EFEGRFYSELQIQQF
-800 QNASSGEIIGVELGF
+800 QNANSGEIVGVELGF
-815 QQQFTSLPGLLRGFG
+815 QQQFTGLPGLLRGLG

-838 DSEAEVQVL
+838 DSEAEVEVL
-847 DSTRKV
+847 GATRKV

-858 SENIGNVAV
+858 SEHIGNVAL
-867 FYEINGLEL
+867 FYELSGLEL

-887 DSIGDTAAQD
+887 DTIGDTEESD
-897 LYVDEHGQLDFKAS
+897 LYVDTHGQLDFKAS
-911 YQVTK
+911 YQFTK

-950 NMLAGMTFKF
+950 NMLAGMSFKF

>member
-1 MRDSKSTK
+1 MR
-9 QQPVHARTDGGLL
+9 H
-22 MVRHQ
+22 H

-33 AIATAL
+33 GIAAAL
-39 SLSAGS
+39 SLAAGSVSAGEV
-45 AAAGDLAGRVT
+45 AGRVT

-73 LGRSAQANRSGEYR
+73 LGRTVQANRSGEYR
-87 LDGVPAGTYS
+87 LDGVPAGTYAV
-97 IEVEYVGLP
+97 EVEYVGLP
-106 GTKGDVT
+106 GAKGSVT

-122 NFELGTTPE
+122 DFALGTTPE
-131 QLGVEEIT
+131 TLGVEEIT

-154 KASQTIKE
+154 KSSQVIKE

-212 IDGQIIGSPEGDTR
+212 LDGQTIGSPEGDTR

-243 VKSATPDLDG
+243 IKTATPDLDG

-270 PDGNFFSA
+270 PDGRFFSA

-285 DLGGQNPWGG
+285 DLGEQNPWGG
-295 SVAWGNIFDERFGV
+295 NVGWGNIFDERFGV

-316 DREFNSHNVQG
+316 DREFSSHNLQG

-332 LDDEAGILLP
+332 EEGDFLVP
-342 DEMAKRDYLIRRVR
+342 DEMTMRDYLIRRVR
-356 KGFVANFEFRPDDDL
+356 KGFVANFEFRPNDDL

-382 EDTEE
+382 EDTEQ

-403 TATTGT
+403 TPTSGT
-409 FTEGEGERINTRR
+409 FTEGEGERINTER

-428 LSSTLGVD
+428 LSSSLGVD
-436 WTVGEWNIAASGTYG
+436 WTVGDWNIAVSGTYG

-462 YSFETADEL
+462 YSFETADEM
-471 PMTYNISDF
+471 PMSYDTSDR

-486 GPEFEDTDAFEF
+486 GPEFDDPGNFEF

-512 RIGQLDLRRNFVWN
+512 RIGQLDFKRSFNWN
-526 DREGFLKFG
+526 DRDGYLKFG
-535 AKHISRESTSDQD
+535 AKHISRESKSDQD

-558 YLLSQVAR
+558 YLLSDVAR
-566 AGDPDFYK
+566 SGDPDFYH
-574 SERSYYSFGP
+574 SERSYYTFGP
-584 YPDYDRADQFFRA
+584 FPDYNRADQFFRD
-597 NESLFEISD
+597 NEGSFEISD
-606 EDTIAESFGVDYRV
+606 ADTIAESFGVDYRV

-626 GYLMGQMQ
+626 GYLMGQLQ
-634 VGTATFIAG
+634 LGTATFIAG
-643 ARVERTDT
+643 ARVERTET
-651 DFDAYDIVFVDGDA
+651 DFDAYDIQFVDGESE
-665 PNPPPQVHGN
+665 NPPPQVQGE

-680 VLPDVLMTWAIRE
+680 VLPDLLMTWAIRD

-713 VPFRIFQIEE
+713 VPFRIFEIEL
-723 DDDDVF
+723 DDEGDPVDPTDDVF
-729 EGEIEAGNSDL
+729 EGAIERGNSDL
-740 DPLESMNYDLALE
+740 DPLESMNFDVAVE
-753 WYLEPAGLLSAGVFY
+753 WYLQPAGLLSAGVFY
-768 KDIDNPIF
+768 KDIDNPIY

-785 EFEGRFYSELAIQQF
+785 EFEGRLYSELEIQQF
-800 QNASSGEIIGVELGF
+800 QNAPSGEIVGVELGF
-815 QQQFTSLPGLLRGFG
+815 QQQFTGLPGLLRGLG

-838 DSEAEVQVL
+838 DSKADVQVL
-847 DSTRKV
+847 DTTREV

-858 SENIGNVAV
+858 SEHIGNVAL
-867 FYEINGLEL
+867 FYELNGLEL

-887 DSIGDTAAQD
+887 DTIGDTAAQD
-897 LYVDEHGQLDFKAS
+897 LYVDTHGQLDFKAS
-911 YQVTK
+911 YQFTK

-926 INDEPLRYFSGD
+926 INDEPLSFFSGD

>member
-1 MRDSKSTK
+1 
-9 QQPVHARTDGGLL
+9 

-27 YPLLAA
+27 YALLSA
-33 AIATAL
+33 AIAAAL
-39 SLSAGS
+39 ALPGASAW
-45 AAAGDLAGRVT
+45 AGDLTGKVT
-56 EASSGRPLP
+56 EAGSGRALP
-65 NATVRVPQ
+65 NAKVSVPQ
-73 LGRSAQANRSGEYR
+73 LGRSAVADRSGAYR
-87 LDGVPAGTYS
+87 LDGIPAGSYAV
-97 IEVEYVGLP
+97 EVEYVGLS
-106 GTKGDVT
+106 GAKSDVT
-113 VPESGPVEQ
+113 VPESGPVER
-122 NFELGTTPE
+122 NFSLGSTAET
-131 QLGVEEIT
+131 LGVEEVT

-174 QNAGETLARVVGVAV
+174 RNAGETLARVVGVAV

-243 VKSATPDLDG
+243 IKSATPDLDG

-270 PDGNFFSA
+270 PDGSFFSA
-278 TADYGYY
+278 TGDYGYY

-295 SVAWGNIFDERFGV
+295 SLAWGNIFNERFGI

-316 DREFNSHNVQG
+316 DREFNSHNIQG
-327 GDPWV
+327 GDPWTEEGDFLV
-332 LDDEAGILLP
+332 P
-342 DEMAKRDYLIRRVR
+342 DEFTMRDYLIRRVR
-356 KGFVANFEFRPDDDL
+356 KGFVANLEFRPNDDL
-371 KFHWRNLYNRY
+371 KLHWRNLYNRY
-382 EDTEE
+382 EDTEL
-387 QPEVTLDYRNG
+387 QPEVTLDYRGG

-403 TATTGT
+403 TPTSGT
-409 FTEGEGERINTRR
+409 FTEGEGERINTER

-428 LSSTLGVD
+428 LSSTLGGD
-436 WTVGEWNIAASGTYG
+436 ITIGEWNLAGSFTYG

-462 YSFETADEL
+462 YIFELDDEI
-471 PMTYNISDF
+471 PMMYDTSNY

-486 GPEFEDTDAFEF
+486 GPEFDDADNFEF
-498 SEAARGHQLIEEDL
+498 SEADRGHQLIEEDL
-512 RIGQLDLRRNFVWN
+512 RIGQVDFRRAFTWD
-526 DREGFLKFG
+526 DRDGYLKFG

-558 YLLSQVAR
+558 YLLSQVAQD
-566 AGDPDFYK
+566 GDPDFYD
-574 SERSYYSFGP
+574 SERSYYTFGP
-584 YPDYDRADQFFRA
+584 FPNYSRADRFFRD
-597 NESLFEISD
+597 NEDSFEISD
-606 EDTIAESFGVDYRV
+606 ADTIAESFGVDYRV

-626 GYLMGQMQ
+626 GYLMGQLQ
-634 VGTATFIAG
+634 VGSASFIAG
-643 ARVERTDT
+643 ARVEQTDT
-651 DFDAYDIVFVDGDA
+651 DFDAFDIVFVDGDA
-665 PNPPPQVHGN
+665 PNPPPQVHGT
-675 KNYTN
+675 KKYTN
-680 VLPDVLMTWAIRE
+680 VLPDLLMTWAIR
-693 DLLLRAAW
+693 DNLLLRAAW

-713 VPFRIFQIEE
+713 VPFRIFEIEE

-729 EGEIEAGNSDL
+729 EGAIEAGNSDL
-740 DPLESMNYDLALE
+740 DPLESMNYDAALE

-776 NRIQILEDE
+776 NRIQVLEDE
-785 EFEGRFYSELAIQQF
+785 EFEGRFYSELEIQQF
-800 QNASSGEIIGVELGF
+800 QNANSGEIVGVELGF
-815 QQQFTSLPGLLRGFG
+815 QQQFTELPGLLRGLG

-838 DSEAEVQVL
+838 DSEAEVDVL
-847 DSTRKV
+847 GVTRKV

-858 SENIGNVAV
+858 SEHIGNIAL
-867 FYEINGLEL
+867 FYELSGLEL

-887 DSIGDTAAQD
+887 DTIGDTEESD
-897 LYVDEHGQLDFKAS
+897 LYVDTHGQLDFKAS
-911 YQVTK
+911 YQFTK

-926 INDEPLRYFSGD
+926 INDEPLRFFSGD

-950 NMLAGMTFKF
+950 NMLAGMSFKF

>member
-1 MRDSKSTK
+1 
-9 QQPVHARTDGGLL
+9 

-27 YPLLAA
+27 YALLSA
-33 AIATAL
+33 AIAAAL
-39 SLSAGS
+39 ALPGASAW
-45 AAAGDLAGRVT
+45 AGDLTGKVT
-56 EASSGRPLP
+56 EAGSGRALP
-65 NATVRVPQ
+65 NAKVSVPQ
-73 LGRSAQANRSGEYR
+73 LGRSAVADRSGAYR
-87 LDGVPAGTYS
+87 LDGIPAGSYAV
-97 IEVEYVGLP
+97 EVEYVGLS
-106 GTKGDVT
+106 GAKSDVT
-113 VPESGPVEQ
+113 VPESGPVER
-122 NFELGTTPE
+122 NFSLGSTAET
-131 QLGVEEIT
+131 LGVEEVT

-174 QNAGETLARVVGVAV
+174 RNAGETLARVVGVAV

-243 VKSATPDLDG
+243 IKSATPDLDG

-270 PDGNFFSA
+270 PDGSFFSA
-278 TADYGYY
+278 TGDYGYY

-295 SVAWGNIFDERFGV
+295 SLAWGNIFNERFGI

-316 DREFNSHNVQG
+316 DREFNSHNIQG
-327 GDPWV
+327 GDPWTEEGDFLV
-332 LDDEAGILLP
+332 P
-342 DEMAKRDYLIRRVR
+342 DEFTMRDYLIRRVR
-356 KGFVANFEFRPDDDL
+356 KGFVANLEFRPNDDL
-371 KFHWRNLYNRY
+371 KLHWRNLYNRY
-382 EDTEE
+382 EDTEL
-387 QPEVTLDYRNG
+387 QPEVTLDYRGG

-403 TATTGT
+403 TPTSGT
-409 FTEGEGERINTRR
+409 FTEGEGERINTER

-428 LSSTLGVD
+428 LSSTLGGD
-436 WTVGEWNIAASGTYG
+436 ITIGEWNLAGSFTYG

-462 YSFETADEL
+462 YIFELDDEI
-471 PMTYNISDF
+471 PMTYDTSNY

-486 GPEFEDTDAFEF
+486 GPEFDDADNFEF
-498 SEAARGHQLIEEDL
+498 SEADRGHQLIEEDL
-512 RIGQLDLRRNFVWN
+512 RIGQVDFRRAFTWN
-526 DREGFLKFG
+526 DRDGFLKFG
-535 AKHISRESTSDQD
+535 AKHLTRESTSDQD

-558 YLLSQVAR
+558 YLLSQVAQD
-566 AGDPDFYK
+566 GDPDFYD
-574 SERSYYSFGP
+574 SERSYYTFGP
-584 YPDYDRADQFFRA
+584 FPNYSRADRFFRD
-597 NESLFEISD
+597 NEDSFEISD
-606 EDTIAESFGVDYRV
+606 ADTIAESFGVDYRV

-626 GYLMGQMQ
+626 GYLMGQLQ
-634 VGTATFIAG
+634 VGSASFIAG
-643 ARVERTDT
+643 ARVEQTDT
-651 DFDAYDIVFVDGDA
+651 DFDAFDIVFVDGDA
-665 PNPPPQVHGN
+665 PNPPPQVHGT
-675 KNYTN
+675 KKYTN
-680 VLPDVLMTWAIRE
+680 VLPDLLMTWAIR
-693 DLLLRAAW
+693 DNLLLRAAW

-713 VPFRIFQIEE
+713 VPFRIFEIEE

-729 EGEIEAGNSDL
+729 EGAIEAGNSDL
-740 DPLESMNYDLALE
+740 DPLESMNYDAALE

-776 NRIQILEDE
+776 NRIQVLEDE
-785 EFEGRFYSELAIQQF
+785 EFEGRFYSELEIQQF
-800 QNASSGEIIGVELGF
+800 QNANSGEIVGVELGF
-815 QQQFTSLPGLLRGFG
+815 QQQFTELPGLLRGLG

-838 DSEAEVQVL
+838 DSEAEVDVL
-847 DSTRKV
+847 GVTRKV

-858 SENIGNVAV
+858 SEHIGNIAL
-867 FYEINGLEL
+867 FYELSGLEL

-887 DSIGDTAAQD
+887 DTIGDTEESD
-897 LYVDEHGQLDFKAS
+897 LYVDTHGQLDFKAS
-911 YQVTK
+911 YQFTK

-926 INDEPLRYFSGD
+926 INDEPLRFFSGD

-950 NMLAGMTFKF
+950 NMLAGMSFKF